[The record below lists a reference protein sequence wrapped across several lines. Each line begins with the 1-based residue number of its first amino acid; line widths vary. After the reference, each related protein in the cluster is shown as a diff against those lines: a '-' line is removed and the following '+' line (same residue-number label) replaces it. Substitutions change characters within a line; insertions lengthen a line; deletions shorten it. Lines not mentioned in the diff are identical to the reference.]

1 MKKITKE
8 KSKIAVE
15 KKKRKN
21 LKKVLTA
28 MVKCDIISIV
38 AHENKGFRKKNVR
51 IS

>member
-1 MKKITKE
+1 MLQKYLTF
-8 KSKIAVE
+8 SKE
-15 KKKRKN
+15 KKKM
-21 LKKVLTA
+21 KKVLTA